1 MKLALIGA
9 TGFVG
14 SKILAEALSR
24 GHQVTAIVRHPAK
37 LQPQPKLTAK
47 KGNVYDE
54 VEIAALVA
62 GHDAVISAFNPGWG
76 DPDIYELHVKGSR
89 AIYAG
94 VKRAGVKR
102 LLVVGGAG
110 SLEVAPGVQLVDTP
124 HFPAE
129 YKGGA
134 RGAREALNL
143 LKRETGLDWTFVS
156 PPVFLEPGQRTGTFR
171 VGGDQ
176 VLMGP
181 EGPARISLEDLAMAI
196 INEIEQ
202 PKHGRRRFTVGY

>member
-24 GHQVTAIVRHPAK
+24 GHQVTAIVRHPEK